1 MIFFIIIFNSFLFPS
16 YKNDITEIVNI
27 NKVNYFTLI
36 DSNIYTIYDEF
47 SENKIYVK
55 KELSNKK
62 IIKSLENFNILYFS
76 NLDSN
81 LYLKSINGIYS
92 YNIKSEVLTKIL
104 DSVNANFENK
114 NDFIK
119 LISKNDSNFYLINNS
134 LYSETSKLDDD
145 VSDIIINNNK
155 ILYLSS
161 AQGNLLLKDIY
172 SNTLLRLEAGD
183 NNLLCNFNNNLT
195 FLNKYSDRFLIN
207 ILNENFQITK
217 FFWINTKNNIT
228 CFDNKIYYYDYIDF
242 SFKTIG
248 SEISTLFEYKG
259 DFEEFKVAKNRIYVK
274 GSSTLKIYDFDGALL
289 GDFKFNS
296 RILDFQIQNNKLY
309 VLANNNLSIYE
320 IKNNNFWYL
329 ETFYEDY
336 LTYLIYL
343 ILIIYLLKLWLK
355 YREKQ
360 IIFHTIFDLSSTGII
375 IHINDK
381 GELTNLNQNARKT
394 LLLPDSV
401 QLGEFYK
408 KYIKQESL
416 IELNEIISKAL
427 QIKSNFK
434 QKILIKDENEM
445 IDLMCNISPI
455 QNFAGRF
462 KGILI
467 SAIDI
472 SEELESK
479 RMSNWAQLAHDMQTN
494 LSTIKLNVE
503 QLNLSDE
510 TNINRQNKIIH
521 QTNLIIKR
529 VRDIVT
535 VGRSNNLNKSTHS
548 TEEIYLDLIHEFD
561 LDSHLNIKVS
571 QSIEKFTFICDKE
584 KIIRALRNAFE
595 NAIKIFDNKEG
606 TIEVI
611 FKRDSRNVY
620 LIIKDSGQGMNEET
634 IKKMKDP
641 YFTTKGEK
649 GGSGIGTII
658 MQKVMEQHGGEF
670 IIESKLNVGT
680 EVIFKIPYI
689 KN

>member
-1 MIFFIIIFNSFLFPS
+1 MR
-16 YKNDITEIVNI
+16 
-27 NKVNYFTLI
+27 
-36 DSNIYTIYDEF
+36 
-47 SENKIYVK
+47 
-55 KELSNKK
+55 
-62 IIKSLENFNILYFS
+62 
-76 NLDSN
+76 
-81 LYLKSINGIYS
+81 
-92 YNIKSEVLTKIL
+92 
-104 DSVNANFENK
+104 
-114 NDFIK
+114 
-119 LISKNDSNFYLINNS
+119 
-134 LYSETSKLDDD
+134 
-145 VSDIIINNNK
+145 
-155 ILYLSS
+155 
-161 AQGNLLLKDIY
+161 LLKDINT
-172 SNTLLRLEAGD
+172 NTLLRLGAGD
-183 NNLLCNFNNNLT
+183 NNLLCNFNNNLAI
-195 FLNKYSDRFLIN
+195 LNQYSDRFLVN
-207 ILNENFQITK
+207 ILNKDFQISK
-217 FFWINTKNNIT
+217 FFWINSKNTIK
-228 CFDNKIYYYDYIDF
+228 CFNNKIYYYDYLDF
-242 SFKTIG
+242 SFKTIK

-259 DFEEFKVAKNRIYVK
+259 DFEEFKVAKNRIYLK
-274 GSSTLKIYDFDGALL
+274 GSTTVKIFNYEGDLL
-289 GDFKFNS
+289 GDFKFNN
-296 RILDFQIQNNKLY
+296 RIFDFQFQNNKMY
-309 VLANNNLSIYE
+309 ILANNILSIYE
-320 IKNNNFWYL
+320 IKDNNFWYL
-329 ETFYEDY
+329 ETFYKDY
-336 LTYLIYL
+336 LSYLIYL
-343 ILIIYLLKLWLK
+343 ILVIYLLKLWFK

-375 IHINDK
+375 IHINEK

-394 LLLPDSV
+394 LMLPDSV

-408 KYIKQESL
+408 KYIKQDSL

-455 QNFAGRF
+455 QNFAGKF
-462 KGILI
+462 KGILL

-472 SEELESK
+472 SQELESK

-503 QLNLSDE
+503 QLNLKNE
-510 TNINRQNKIIH
+510 TNINRQSKIIH

-535 VGRSNNLNKSTHS
+535 VGRNNNLNKSTHS

-561 LDSHLNIKVS
+561 LDSHSNVNVI
-571 QSIEKFTFICDKE
+571 QSIEKFTFTCDKE

-595 NAIKIFDNKEG
+595 NALKIFDSKEG
-606 TIEVI
+606 IIEVI
-611 FKRDSRNVY
+611 IKRDSRSVY